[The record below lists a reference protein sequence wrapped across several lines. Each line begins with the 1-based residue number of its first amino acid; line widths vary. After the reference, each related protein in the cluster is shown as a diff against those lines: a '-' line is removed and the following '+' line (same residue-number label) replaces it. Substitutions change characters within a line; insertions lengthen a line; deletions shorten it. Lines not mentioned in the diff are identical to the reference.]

1 MLGLSVV
8 VVLYRKHHDESSS
21 LRTLLAA
28 LDDMRAA
35 GFAPTIYVWNNSPG
49 FTPPLEHE
57 AVVWLEGENLKLPAI
72 YNHIAR
78 LTFEGG
84 GELLMISDDDTDYR
98 QYDFRKNLGIVREF
112 LADAGRRE
120 TVGCFIPQI
129 LSGGRLVSPGGR
141 QLFRGYLLEQV
152 ASGLVDSRNLLAI
165 NSATLITRACYER
178 MRPLYDERLNFYGT
192 DTEFFVRYEELYS
205 RLYVFDS
212 KIDHSLS
219 ADSKE
224 STDRVLFRWRDNIRA
239 MDVIFERT
247 SFFFK
252 LAMHAYYLLMKVK
265 LAVRFRDKRFL
276 QI

>member
-1 MLGLSVV
+1 MFLSVV
-8 VVLYRKHHDESSS
+8 VVLYKKSYDDSVALRS
-21 LRTLLAA
+21 LLGGLDGVELA
-28 LDDMRAA
+28 D
-35 GFAPTIYVWNNSPG
+35 FKYKIYVWNNSPG
-49 FTPPLEHE
+49 FSDVFRHDS
-57 AVVWLEGENLKLPAI
+57 VVWLEGENVKLPVV
-72 YNHIAR
+72 YNSVADMA
-78 LTFEGG
+78 FSDGADV
-84 GELLMISDDDTDYR
+84 LMLSDDDTDYS
-98 QYDFRKNLGIVREF
+98 QYDFCKNLGIVREF

-129 LSGGRLVSPGGR
+129 ISGGRLVSPGGR

-152 ASGLVDSRNLLAI
+152 ASGLISSHNLLAI

-205 RLYVFDS
+205 QLYVFDS

-219 ADSKE
+219 ADTKE

-276 QI
+276 KI